1 MEVGRFTFLVWP
13 NEDQTGVSRVWSF
26 QGIGWHAG
34 PILGRHLVGIYT
46 LETPISL
53 SYNIASTK
61 KATIAN
67 VLNSSPPFIPCAG
80 L

>member
-13 NEDQTGVSRVWSF
+13 NEDQTRVSRVWSF

-34 PILGRHLVGIYT
+34 PVLERHLVGIYT
-46 LETPISL
+46 LESPISL
-53 SYNIASTK
+53 SYNIARTK
-61 KATIAN
+61 KTTIAN
-67 VLNSSPPFIPCAG
+67 VLNFSSPNIPCAG